1 MRRLTLG
8 TRQGTGNGPE
18 DESEH
23 ETSGGLD
30 LDTVTELLGGF
41 PLPQNTVYPRPS
53 GKNTVT
59 RSSLKLGLLVARV
72 GGRFHGPTNEAD
84 EPGCKGYGGI

>member
-18 DESEH
+18 DGSEH

-53 GKNTVT
+53 GEEYCDPEQSETGV
-59 RSSLKLGLLVARV
+59 V
-72 GGRFHGPTNEAD
+72 GSTCWREVSWTN
-84 EPGCKGYGGI
+84 KRGG